1 MLMQNFGST
10 DKEHYGMLWY
20 FLEWSIWGILSPRR
34 DWAPFLVSGSFYRRR
49 GLPFWLVDHVDLW
62 ICTCC
67 DGNQKSIY
75 QLESVFG
82 LPITKGRGRQKK
94 LQMTRNDLS
103 NIIPYPGKLHIVLA
117 QLKTIGAYIEKSGID
132 IAWVGFGLS
141 TVKQILIYSLLT
153 AKCIDLSLLINR
165 LQYVFQGSNPVLPL
179 SIQSGVRLI
188 EVFNNRN

>member
-1 MLMQNFGST
+1 M
-10 DKEHYGMLWY
+10 
-20 FLEWSIWGILSPRR
+20 
-34 DWAPFLVSGSFYRRR
+34 
-49 GLPFWLVDHVDLW
+49 
-62 ICTCC
+62 
-67 DGNQKSIY
+67 
-75 QLESVFG
+75 FG